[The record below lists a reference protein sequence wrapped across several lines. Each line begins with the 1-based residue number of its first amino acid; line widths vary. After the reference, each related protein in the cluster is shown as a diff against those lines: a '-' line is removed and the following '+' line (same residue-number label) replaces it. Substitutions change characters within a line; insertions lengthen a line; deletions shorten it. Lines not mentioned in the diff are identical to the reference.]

1 MTIKMLAKRL
11 IEDEEQDVSSWE
23 VISMDTRLFK
33 IFTDKKELHDFLLD
47 YAKFGWKVDCLEKDE
62 NQPHKII
69 IWLKI

>member
-1 MTIKMLAKRL
+1 MTINALAKKVL
-11 IEDEEQDVSSWE
+11 ENEQGNTCWE

-33 IFTDKKELHDFLLD
+33 IFTDNRELHDFLLD
-47 YAKFGWKVDCLEKDE
+47 YGRFGWKVDCLEKDE